1 MSAGQMLLVAFDGM
15 FAQVETAFGLLIEK
29 VWICSFWSA
38 VWVRIRKVLKKTK
51 LINFLYIAQ
60 LNKMEIPLAWRK
72 IDIIREARST
82 QVNFFDDDNN
92 RQVLEEI
99 FFLKRLQTIKEFF
112 RLCGTFSKTLSGK

>member
-1 MSAGQMLLVAFDGM
+1 
-15 FAQVETAFGLLIEK
+15 
-29 VWICSFWSA
+29 
-38 VWVRIRKVLKKTK
+38 
-51 LINFLYIAQ
+51 
-60 LNKMEIPLAWRK
+60 MEIPVAWRK

-112 RLCGTFSKTLSGK
+112 RLCGTFSKTLSGKCMLPICSITLSTLHPIFFRGEHKMSHLYCNSPFIYGKYLEVKNKFL

>member
-1 MSAGQMLLVAFDGM
+1 M
-15 FAQVETAFGLLIEK
+15 GLFFLEY
-29 VWICSFWSA
+29 CLSQDTF
-38 VWVRIRKVLKKTK
+38 KKPK
-51 LINFLYIAQ
+51 LINFLLIAQ

-72 IDIIREARST
+72 VDIIREARST

>member
-1 MSAGQMLLVAFDGM
+1 
-15 FAQVETAFGLLIEK
+15 
-29 VWICSFWSA
+29 
-38 VWVRIRKVLKKTK
+38 
-51 LINFLYIAQ
+51 
-60 LNKMEIPLAWRK
+60 MEVPVAWRK

-112 RLCGTFSKTLSGK
+112 RLCGTFSKTLSGKWMLLNTQCHLVHCSSHYFENGEG

>member
-1 MSAGQMLLVAFDGM
+1 M
-15 FAQVETAFGLLIEK
+15 I
-29 VWICSFWSA
+29 SF
-38 VWVRIRKVLKKTK
+38 
-51 LINFLYIAQ
+51 YIAQ

>member
-29 VWICSFWSA
+29 VWICSFWST
-38 VWVRIRKVLKKTK
+38 VWVRIRKPLSKPNQ
-51 LINFLYIAQ
+51 LISFYIAQ